1 MMFDIDYKE
10 IIVLSIIFTLLA
22 YYFDI
27 HRKKRIN
34 SYVFSHVLAIVISL
48 GISKL
53 IYAVMKFEGYRYEK

>member
-10 IIVLSIIFTLLA
+10 IIALSILFTSLA

-27 HRKKRIN
+27 HRKKRVT
-34 SYVFSHVLAIVISL
+34 SYVLAHVLAIVIAL

-53 IYAVMKFEGYRYEK
+53 LYYVMNTY

>member
-27 HRKKRIN
+27 HRKKRVT
-34 SYVFSHVLAIVISL
+34 SYVISHILAITISL
-48 GISKL
+48 GISKM
-53 IYAVMKFEGYRYEK
+53 IYAVI